1 MARIQYLKLQILK
14 KGGCYIMDVNS
25 RVLNE
30 VHKGLVMGMES
41 ISVVSSKVEDQAFKQ
56 VLDEQYKQYGNILD
70 RVNKELEC
78 SRTQGQDTSAPEKAM
93 GWASI
98 QLNNIMDKSN
108 SHIADMLI
116 TGTTMGIIKG
126 RKLLNQNSELKH
138 EVKQALDDFV
148 KEQEHQVE
156 KLKEWL

>member
-1 MARIQYLKLQILK
+1 
-14 KGGCYIMDVNS
+14 MDENI

-41 ISVVSSKVEDQAFKQ
+41 ISVVSAKVGDQAFKQ
-56 VLDEQYKQYGNILD
+56 VLDDQYKQYGSLLD
-70 RVNKELEC
+70 RVNHELEC
-78 SRTQGQDTSAPEKAM
+78 SGIQGEDTSAPEKAM
-93 GWASI
+93 GWTSI
-98 QLNNIMDKSN
+98 QFNTMMDKSN

-126 RKLLNQNSELKH
+126 RKLLNQNTDLKK
-138 EVKQALDDFV
+138 EVKQTLHDFV